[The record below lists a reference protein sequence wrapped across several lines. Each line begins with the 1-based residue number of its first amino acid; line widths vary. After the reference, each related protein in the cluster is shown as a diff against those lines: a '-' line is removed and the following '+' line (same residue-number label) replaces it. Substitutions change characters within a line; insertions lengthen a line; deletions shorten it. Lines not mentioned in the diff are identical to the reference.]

1 MVGREVDGPLCAVL
15 GLSWDLCWWSWGGLG
30 TYVGGP
36 GLLPGLYG
44 RSWAALGASKAGLG
58 LLLEPMLAVL
68 GPLLGPMLAVLGR
81 TWPSSGGLRPLLGPM
96 LAVLSRSWALCWRS
110 WVALGTYVGGPGGS
124 KAEKWLKPEREREGP
139 PRRHRRR
146 RRHRPPQAI
155 CQLMFLDIFGDFFR
169 I

>member
-15 GLSWDLCWWSWGGLG
+15 GLSWGLCWWSWGGLG

-36 GLLPGLYG
+36 GLLPGLFG
-44 RSWAALGASKAGLG
+44 QSWAGLV

-81 TWPSSGGLRPLLGPM
+81 TWPSAGGLRPLLGPM

-110 WVALGTYVGGPGGS
+110 QVAVGTYVGGPGGS
-124 KAEKWLKPEREREGP
+124 KAEK
-139 PRRHRRR
+139 
-146 RRHRPPQAI
+146 
-155 CQLMFLDIFGDFFR
+155 
-169 I
+169 